1 MAQRHHNRRYNVVTA
16 ILTGLGSTLSDI
28 LSAVGAV
35 VAGLL

>member
-1 MAQRHHNRRYNVVTA
+1 VVTA

-28 LSAVGAV
+28 LGAVGAV